1 MVGSR
6 RDRERRGW
14 IRPAPRQKKAD
25 VSFSDRSRPPP
36 FLLFL
41 SLTTRICRC
50 IKSDVYRIH
59 VGRGPSGI
67 TIIPTRLSQP
77 LIKHRK
83 KVVHLSRPLIK
94 RRKGL
99 YSAFVK

>member
-1 MVGSR
+1 MAIAYVAN
-6 RDRERRGW
+6 RDSNT
-14 IRPAPRQKKAD
+14 
-25 VSFSDRSRPPP
+25 VSVISTQSNQII
-36 FLLFL
+36 
-41 SLTTRICRC
+41 T
-50 IKSDVYRIH
+50 RIH